1 VLRSGKPMLAVPHG
15 HDQFDNARRVTKLGV
30 ARTVF
35 PKEYTATRVAHELTL
50 LLDAPYRQRA
60 EEVAAVVRQEGGAD
74 AAAAA
79 IEQLLR

>member
-1 VLRSGKPMLAVPHG
+1 MLAVPHG
-15 HDQFDNARRVTKLGV
+15 HDQFDNAFRATKLGV

-35 PKEYTATRVAHELTL
+35 PKDYTAERVARELTL
-50 LLDAPYRQRA
+50 LLDTPYRQRA
-60 EEVAAVVRQEGGAD
+60 EETAAIVRAEGGAD